1 LEGHWKGWTLKINS
15 GLTGGFGYHFTRR
28 DYQYCL
34 GYREGRGGIV
44 EEFEIAHL
52 ERFSLEMF
60 SHFTSED
67 YFCV

>member
-1 LEGHWKGWTLKINS
+1 MAS
-15 GLTGGFGYHFTRR
+15 GTTSQGLRR

-44 EEFEIAHL
+44 EGFEIAHL

-60 SHFTSED
+60 SHFTSDD
-67 YFCV
+67 YFCVLKVYTVRY